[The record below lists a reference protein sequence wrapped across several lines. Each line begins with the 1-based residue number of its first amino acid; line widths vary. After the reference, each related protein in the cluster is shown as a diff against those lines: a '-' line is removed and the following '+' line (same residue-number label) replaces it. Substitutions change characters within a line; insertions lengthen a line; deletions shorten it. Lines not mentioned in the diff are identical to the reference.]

1 VELVEVA
8 APGRAGTARHGIPDG
23 RSGAPRGSLGDF
35 IAASEGSAAQ
45 EGSLAATV
53 GGAGQGVRKGDGDG
67 DGWEALPP
75 YAR

>member
-1 VELVEVA
+1 VELVEVV
-8 APGRAGTARHGIPDG
+8 APRRAGTAPGGIADG
-23 RSGAPRGSLGDF
+23 RAGVPRDSLEDI
-35 IAASEGSAAQ
+35 IAASERGAAR
-45 EGSLAATV
+45 ERNLAATV